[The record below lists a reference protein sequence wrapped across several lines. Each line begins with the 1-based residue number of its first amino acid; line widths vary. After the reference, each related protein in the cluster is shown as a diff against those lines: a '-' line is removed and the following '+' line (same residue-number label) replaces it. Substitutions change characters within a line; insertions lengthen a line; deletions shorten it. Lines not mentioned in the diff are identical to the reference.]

1 MQQLHDQRNS
11 NFMARWEAQQ
21 AEWTRLLRAI
31 SSRTQ
36 RKPEELAMSE
46 HRGGLSCAE
55 EAPCVG
61 LQQLLAWV
69 ATHGKVER
77 RMLANQA

>member
-21 AEWTRLLRAI
+21 AEWTRLLRSI

-36 RKPEELAMSE
+36 REPEELAMSD

-55 EAPCVG
+55 EAACTG
-61 LQQLLAWV
+61 LQQLLAWMV
-69 ATHGKVER
+69 SSGEVGSN
-77 RMLANQA
+77 MLAN